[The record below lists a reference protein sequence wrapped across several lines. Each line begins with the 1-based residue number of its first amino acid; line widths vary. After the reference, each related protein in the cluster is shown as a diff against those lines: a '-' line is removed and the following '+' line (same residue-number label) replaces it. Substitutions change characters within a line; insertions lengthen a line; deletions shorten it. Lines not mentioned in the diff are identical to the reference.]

1 VPVLVVRR
9 PPLPLGIPALDTVDA
24 VRIWLNVSA

>member
-24 VRIWLNVSA
+24 VRIWLNMSA